1 MFRNFPGGPV
11 VKKPPPN
18 AQDMGSVPFW
28 GTKIPRAVGQL
39 RPPPCFRAHALQ
51 LEKAPMMQRR
61 PSTAKIKNM

>member
-28 GTKIPRAVGQL
+28 GTKIPRAAGQL
-39 RPPPCFRAHALQ
+39 RPPPSAL
-51 LEKAPMMQRR
+51 EPMLC
-61 PSTAKIKNM
+61 N

>member
-28 GTKIPRAVGQL
+28 GTKIPPAAGQL
-39 RPPPCFRAHALQ
+39 RPPHFRAHAL
-51 LEKAPMMQRR
+51 
-61 PSTAKIKNM
+61 